1 MGTYRTRQLSNSAI
15 CSLYQQGFSRTEIG
29 WRAKMYDSEI
39 LVVLREN
46 GIALRS
52 SSESHAMA
60 RSRRLAR
67 ERMRQMRQDGIIS

>member
-1 MGTYRTRQLSNSAI
+1 MGTFRTRQLSDAAI
-15 CSLYQQGFSRTEIG
+15 CSLYQQGYSRTEIG

-52 SSESHAMA
+52 SSESAAMA
-60 RSRRLAR
+60 RARRLAR
-67 ERMRQMRQDGIIS
+67 ERMRARRQGG

>member
-1 MGTYRTRQLSNSAI
+1 MGSIRRRQLSDLQI

-46 GIALRS
+46 GVALRS
-52 SSESHAMA
+52 SSESAAMA
-60 RSRRLAR
+60 RARRLAR
-67 ERMRQMRQDGIIS
+67 ERMKARRQG

>member
-1 MGTYRTRQLSNSAI
+1 MGSLRKRVLSDAAI
-15 CSLYQQGFSRTEIG
+15 CALYQQGFSRTEIG
-29 WRAKMYDSEI
+29 WRAKMYDAEI
-39 LVVLREN
+39 MVVLREN

-67 ERMRQMRQDGIIS
+67 ERMRARQQGVLP